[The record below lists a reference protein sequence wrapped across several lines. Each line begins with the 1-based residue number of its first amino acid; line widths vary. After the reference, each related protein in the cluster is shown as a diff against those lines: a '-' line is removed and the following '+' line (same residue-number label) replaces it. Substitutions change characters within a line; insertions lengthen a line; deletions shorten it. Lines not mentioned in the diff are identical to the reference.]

1 MFKIEKVL
9 HGIAEDLYTRT
20 ATINK
25 AKADKTEALFMNEQ
39 NEKKAEKLKKK
50 HTKYADKAADAEIYR
65 KYHKTLAEAD
75 DITSDISINIGFA
88 TDKDEE

>member
-9 HGIAEDLYTRT
+9 HSVAEGLYTRT

-25 AKADKTEALFMNEQ
+25 AKAEKAEALFMNET

-65 KYHKTLAEAD
+65 KYHQTLAEAD
-75 DITSDISINIGFA
+75 DITGDINISIA
-88 TDKDEE
+88 SDSDEE